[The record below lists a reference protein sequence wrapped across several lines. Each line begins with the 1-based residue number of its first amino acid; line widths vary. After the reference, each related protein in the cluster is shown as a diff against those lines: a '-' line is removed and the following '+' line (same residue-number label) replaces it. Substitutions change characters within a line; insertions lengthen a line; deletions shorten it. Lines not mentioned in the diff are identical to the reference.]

1 MIIILNKYKYI
12 GNCLTEISYLYVRQI
27 IVYVT
32 RRQNDYNILYDL
44 RSKNTLTAQIIYL
57 ISKTITGKL
66 ILLFM
71 LTFVFQHFIY
81 DILTSYL
88 YMNNWN
94 NIFTISIR
102 NINYVNIFVNI
113 FAHGSIIHL
122 FINSIIL
129 LSFGII
135 IEDFIKTNTYISL
148 FIIGGIV
155 SSISQMYIGM
165 LTNNIEIISLYPNET
180 MILGASGAILSVI
193 GASAIRKPDSKIK
206 IILFPFVEFNI
217 LTALILFILCSILI
231 IIIFGVGAFNI
242 SHTSHITGI
251 LFGFWFGYNRF
262 GTQSVQNFLN
272 DLKN

>member
-1 MIIILNKYKYI
+1 MK
-12 GNCLTEISYLYVRQI
+12 
-27 IVYVT
+27 
-32 RRQNDYNILYDL
+32 RRRDNHNILYNL
-44 RSKNTLTAQIIYL
+44 RSKNTLKDQIIYL
-57 ISKTITGKL
+57 VEKTVTGKL
-66 ILLFM
+66 ILLFI
-71 LTFVFQHFIY
+71 LTFIFQHFIY
-81 DILTSYL
+81 DILHSYS
-88 YMNNWN
+88 YINNWN
-94 NIFTISIR
+94 DIFTISID
-102 NINYVNIFVNI
+102 NINYINIFVNI
-113 FAHGSIIHL
+113 FSHSSLIHL

-129 LSFGII
+129 LSFGIV

-155 SSISQMYIGM
+155 SSISQMYVGI
-165 LTNNIEIISLYPNET
+165 LTNHIGIISLYTNET

-217 LTALILFILCSILI
+217 LTALILFILCSILT

-262 GTQSVQNFLN
+262 GTNSIQNFFR
-272 DLKN
+272 